1 MLFQITVR
9 KSALQKLIKI
19 YRDYC
24 KKCYE
29 GSMTISDHFEEI
41 PCKIMMLCYDKD
53 CKEFRS
59 AYGFEIASWI
69 KISVRLLEVKVIFL
83 QHFRF
88 QNMEFVLAN
97 DLFPEDLSVEERTN
111 HWMHMFSLFSFPHEK
126 ALDTILTQK
135 RRYQYQHAAVNRM
148 KVEYYCLQIVP
159 FFSRFQNEMKSYLA
173 MRKKLKV
180 PIKCSAAFTHNK
192 GTF

>member
-53 CKEFRS
+53 CKEFSS
-59 AYGFEIASWI
+59 AYEFEIAS
-69 KISVRLLEVKVIFL
+69 
-83 QHFRF
+83 
-88 QNMEFVLAN
+88 
-97 DLFPEDLSVEERTN
+97 
-111 HWMHMFSLFSFPHEK
+111 
-126 ALDTILTQK
+126 
-135 RRYQYQHAAVNRM
+135 
-148 KVEYYCLQIVP
+148 
-159 FFSRFQNEMKSYLA
+159 
-173 MRKKLKV
+173 
-180 PIKCSAAFTHNK
+180 
-192 GTF
+192 

>member
-69 KISVRLLEVKVIFL
+69 KISVPLLEVKVTFHNMSGSRTLNLFLLMIYSLRIFRL
-83 QHFRF
+83 RKGQTIGCTCF
-88 QNMEFVLAN
+88 
-97 DLFPEDLSVEERTN
+97 
-111 HWMHMFSLFSFPHEK
+111 LFSVFLMKRHW
-126 ALDTILTQK
+126 ILFWLK
-135 RRYQYQHAAVNRM
+135 R
-148 KVEYYCLQIVP
+148 E
-159 FFSRFQNEMKSYLA
+159 
-173 MRKKLKV
+173 
-180 PIKCSAAFTHNK
+180 
-192 GTF
+192 GTNTNMLLLTGWK